1 MAAGGGG
8 GAAAGAERKHDLVAR
23 LEPRRARS
31 LRACARLW
39 WVDARI
45 GTCAFGQQH
54 LCPVLSQNC
63 LFSLSFTA
71 EKHPET
77 EKGAVEHVFTRVGS
91 VFRHVDEA
99 KQEAR
104 VARACAARGNSCTH
118 SPAQ

>member
-23 LEPRRARS
+23 LEPRRAKS

-54 LCPVLSQNC
+54 LCPVLSLCC
-63 LFSLSFTA
+63 LFVSTLI
-71 EKHPET
+71 
-77 EKGAVEHVFTRVGS
+77 
-91 VFRHVDEA
+91 
-99 KQEAR
+99 
-104 VARACAARGNSCTH
+104 H
-118 SPAQ
+118 S

>member
-23 LEPRRARS
+23 LEPRRAKS

-54 LCPVLSQNC
+54 LCPVLSLCC
-63 LFSLSFTA
+63 LFVTLSFTA
-71 EKHPET
+71 EKHPVSE
-77 EKGAVEHVFTRVGS
+77 
-91 VFRHVDEA
+91 
-99 KQEAR
+99 
-104 VARACAARGNSCTH
+104 RALWSTY
-118 SPAQ
+118 